1 MFFTE
6 LTLSIHTP
14 FNCAKV
20 YLDHWE
26 HPPPVLGDD
35 HLVGEALELAPQAA
49 VLQLHPG
56 LLEAG
61 VLGCGVGG
69 GQAEAEVVRGHAAA
83 AAAAGDALH
92 TGVSLH
98 APLAPL
104 APHLSVVTLL
114 LPLI

>member
-1 MFFTE
+1 MN
-6 LTLSIHTP
+6 LTIHTP
-14 FNCAKV
+14 WHFFNCAKV
-20 YLDHWE
+20 YLDHWK

-56 LLEAG
+56 LVEAG

-83 AAAAGDALH
+83 AAAAAAGEALH

-104 APHLSVVTLL
+104 APHLSVVTLS
-114 LPLI
+114 PLI